1 MRILYL
7 SFSALVV
14 LIFHPTWAIGHSAD
28 ELKRIF
34 DPGPVPQEL
43 EAATK
48 ELDTTAGMKSIR
60 EEARA
65 KQHIL
70 LDQYVRAL
78 TERKCRESIANISEL
93 DQAIVEL
100 GTVDRLKRKTISGKS
115 ARKRARFVERECP
128 ATAND
133 KGGAAQ

>member
-48 ELDTTAGMKSIR
+48 ELDRTAGMKSIR
-60 EEARA
+60 EEAHA

-93 DQAIVEL
+93 DQAIVERR
-100 GTVDRLKRKTISGKS
+100 DRGQIEEENDFRQI
-115 ARKRARFVERECP
+115 RQERRAFRRTGMP
-128 ATAND
+128 RRS
-133 KGGAAQ
+133 Q